1 MTQQKEDIDE
11 VTGDLNQKKE
21 EVPKE
26 LVPSVG
32 QLTTTLRAVED
43 PGTSPQE
50 RDSVIRTAQALSSTL
65 EVIGDPETPHALR
78 GELTGLVKQVTAT
91 LDAANHPGIS
101 PEQRRTVTL
110 VAERSASVLDMIGDR
125 ETPQGLRVQLIGIV
139 NDVTAAVTR
148 DRHARTLKLAKSMT
162 TSLVIISERTLKLA
176 KSMTTSL
183 VIISDPNTPDKE
195 RKDLAETTHEAGSS
209 LENQND
215 SDEQTDR
222 MKKKQEEAASA
233 QDLPDVPLP
242 KAAEVCTN
250 AVFDSVPDDTL
261 NHDLKSVVPE
271 KWETEGVNDFWKSDE
286 SGNDSL
292 DVLVQLLNEEPA
304 DAPLK
309 IKRLI
314 PKLADSVPAS
324 ELIGTLGT
332 PGLHCLRAALQLDQD
347 SEVKSG
353 SWVKM
358 AKEKE

>member
-11 VTGDLNQKKE
+11 VRGDLNQKKE
-21 EVPKE
+21 EVPEE

-32 QLTTTLRAVED
+32 QLTTILRAVED

-50 RDSVIRTAQALSSTL
+50 RDDVIRTAQALSSTL

-78 GELTGLVKQVTAT
+78 GQLTGLVKQVTAT

-101 PEQRRTVTL
+101 PEQRRAVTL

-125 ETPQGLRVQLIGIV
+125 ETPQGLRGQLIAIV

-148 DRHARTLKLAKSMT
+148 DRHARA
-162 TSLVIISERTLKLA
+162 LKLA

-209 LENQND
+209 LENQNE

-233 QDLPDVPLP
+233 QGLPDVPLP

-250 AVFDSVPDDTL
+250 AVFDSVSDDTL
-261 NHDLKSVVPE
+261 NRDLKSVVPE

-292 DVLVQLLNEEPA
+292 DVLVQLLNEESA

-324 ELIGTLGT
+324 ELFGTLGT

-358 AKEKE
+358 AKEKG